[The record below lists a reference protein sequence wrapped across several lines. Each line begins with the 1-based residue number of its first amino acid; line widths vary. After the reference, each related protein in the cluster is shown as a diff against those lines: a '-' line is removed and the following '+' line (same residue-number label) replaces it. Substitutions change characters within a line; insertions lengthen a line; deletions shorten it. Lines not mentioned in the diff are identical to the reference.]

1 MTIADICPFIV
12 SSTPVNPHVCLSIL
26 YEPIPVPQRILTP
39 YSAI

>member
-26 YEPIPVPQRILTP
+26 YEPIPVPPTYIDP
-39 YSAI
+39 I